1 MNRINSFGMAGMV
14 VLGLVLSGCSKS
26 ENPFITSV
34 DEELGATLTSVR
46 ANMEGFTTELE
57 TIGTALDGLQNKDL
71 ELRAQYESFKKSAAE
86 MKRVAEDLKLNRVAV
101 NQACTSVLE
110 KWQAGLDGL
119 SDKKMRKRSTERL
132 EDAIKEQKELD
143 QLMQKGDKMI
153 DLYTATLT
161 DISKYL
167 DLELSEDS
175 VKSVS
180 DAFKRARK
188 SGNEIN
194 KWIEELLAELADL
207 EKKFSV

>member
-1 MNRINSFGMAGMV
+1 MAGMV
-14 VLGLVLSGCSKS
+14 VLGLVLGGCSKA

-34 DEELGATLTSVR
+34 DEELGATLKSVR
-46 ANMEGFTTELE
+46 ANMEGFTVELE
-57 TIGTALDGLQNKDL
+57 TIGAALDGLQNKDL
-71 ELRAQYESFKKSAAE
+71 ELRTQYESFKKSAAG
-86 MKRVAEDLKLNRVAV
+86 MKRVADDLKLNRVAV

-110 KWQAGLDGL
+110 KWQAGLDEL

-132 EDAIKEQKELD
+132 ENAIKEQKELD

-153 DLYTATLT
+153 DLYTATLA

-167 DLELSEDS
+167 DLELSEES

-194 KWIEELLAELADL
+194 KWIEELLADLADL

>member
-14 VLGLVLSGCSKS
+14 ILGLVLGGCSKS
-26 ENPFITSV
+26 ENPFATNV
-34 DEELGATLTSVR
+34 DEELGATLKSVR
-46 ANMEGFTTELE
+46 VNMEGFTSELE
-57 TIGTALDGLQNKDL
+57 TLGAALDGLQNKDL
-71 ELRAQYESFKKSAAE
+71 ELRAQYESFKKSAKE
-86 MKRVAEDLKLNRVAV
+86 MERMAEDLKLNRVAV

-132 EDAIKEQKELD
+132 ETALKEQKELD

-194 KWIEELLAELADL
+194 KWIEELLADLADL